1 MYIEP
6 VTHKILLINR
16 YCAVV
21 QPVLLFSIGFYRAVL
36 KGLLAMQR
44 LQQHLTVLDGRL
56 QCSAEEW
63 RMMTLTRSDI

>member
-21 QPVLLFSIGFYRAVL
+21 QPVLLFSIGFCRAVL

-44 LQQHLTVLDGRL
+44 LQQNLTVLDGRL
-56 QCSAEEW
+56 QRSAEEW